1 MSAVYKRISALYTGH
16 TLGGMK
22 HRKHTKGGNNLDYLR
37 EVIKVNNKDTFTNE
51 DVGS

>member
-1 MSAVYKRISALYTGH
+1 
-16 TLGGMK
+16 MK
-22 HRKHTKGGNNLDYLR
+22 HRKHTKGGDNLDYLR